1 MRLLLVGIGQEFR
14 GDDAVGVEIVRR
26 WQVEHPETAAQSSV
40 QVELSGLPGLNLL
53 TSFEDVDNAILVDAV
68 ISGGKPGSLYELAI
82 ADLANFGPGE
92 ASAHGWGVAET
103 LALAEALGDGRMPK
117 EVHILAME
125 VEDISPG
132 SQLSPVVE
140 AAIPAA
146 IQRLETMVR
155 TQLSVR
161 ATGKPSSKIGVA
173 N

>member
-1 MRLLLVGIGQEFR
+1 MRLLIVGIGQAFR
-14 GDDAVGVEIVRR
+14 GDDAVGVEIVRC
-26 WQVEHPETAAQSSV
+26 WQIEHPETAAQPSV

-53 TSFEDVDNAILVDAV
+53 TLFEDVDNAILVDAV
-68 ISGGKPGSLYELAI
+68 ISGGKPGSLYELTS

-103 LALAEALGDGRMPK
+103 LALAETLGDERMPK

-125 VEDISPG
+125 VEDVSPG

-146 IQRLETMVR
+146 IQRLESMVR
-155 TQLSVR
+155 AQISVP
-161 ATGKPSSKIGVA
+161 ATGSASVKTA
-173 N
+173 ATN